1 MLRDNQGFIWFGTLD
16 GLNRYDGCQMKV
28 FRHNNND
35 LSSQSENTIRTLYL
49 PTIPS
54 LFT

>member
-1 MLRDNQGFIWFGTLD
+1 MLRDNQGFMWFGTFV
-16 GLNRYDGCQMKV
+16 GINRYDGYQMEV
-28 FRHNNND
+28 FRNDNND

-54 LFT
+54 LFI